1 MKRSDVQIKKYLT
14 PEEHIS
20 HTASGPAGLCD
31 PAGLCGSD
39 GLRLRETIRLSKAAF
54 YEMEAQGQ
62 LSRAEFIYQQ
72 SRYIRKCWWMLQAA
86 LLLILW
92 FLLAISESGS
102 VVRKCMGAA
111 APLFAILLLPE
122 LWKNRSTDATEIE
135 GTAFYSLRQVY
146 AARIFLFAIVD
157 FLLLGTFFAAVVLTG
172 KMLPQEI
179 LFQFFLPYSVTCCI
193 CFGTLYSRRIG
204 SEPFALLACTVWCVL
219 WIQLAANER
228 IYEMLSAPAC
238 LAVTL
243 AAAFYTGYC
252 IFRGQKEW
260 RNIYAVRETV

>member
-1 MKRSDVQIKKYLT
+1 MKRSDIQIKKYLT
-14 PEEHIS
+14 PKEHIS
-20 HTASGPAGLCD
+20 HTSPGSAELCA
-31 PAGLCGSD
+31 PEA
-39 GLRLRETIRLSKAAF
+39 LRLQETIRLSKAAF

-135 GTAFYSLRQVY
+135 GTAFYSDRKS
-146 AARIFLFAIVD
+146 
-157 FLLLGTFFAAVVLTG
+157 VV
-172 KMLPQEI
+172 
-179 LFQFFLPYSVTCCI
+179 
-193 CFGTLYSRRIG
+193 
-204 SEPFALLACTVWCVL
+204 
-219 WIQLAANER
+219 
-228 IYEMLSAPAC
+228 
-238 LAVTL
+238 
-243 AAAFYTGYC
+243 
-252 IFRGQKEW
+252 
-260 RNIYAVRETV
+260 